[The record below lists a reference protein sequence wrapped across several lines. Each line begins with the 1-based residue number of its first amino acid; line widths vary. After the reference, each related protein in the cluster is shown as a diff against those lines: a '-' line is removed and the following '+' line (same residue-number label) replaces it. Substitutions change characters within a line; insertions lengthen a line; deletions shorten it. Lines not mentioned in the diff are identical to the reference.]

1 MTPLNATTEPNLGID
16 GRTGC
21 HGAPGLGD
29 VVPTRLG
36 MRGGSGTGNDQCQ
49 KSGMV
54 GEGWG
59 RSGNTL
65 TDESSTEVVG
75 NELNRLGLGV
85 GAGLFSLRMEL
96 ECPVCQALNLP
107 EGELCSRCG
116 CDLGVLWEIQQLAA
130 EHLSQAGEAL
140 ERGDARGGFSHA
152 LRSWEMFH
160 SAQSAAA
167 AALASAILGEMAT
180 VEVWMHQLRVIKATA
195 PPIVEVEV
203 SL

>member
-1 MTPLNATTEPNLGID
+1 MIPLNATTEPKLGVD

-21 HGAPGLGD
+21 DGALGLGD
-29 VVPTRLG
+29 IVPTRLG
-36 MRGGSGTGNDQCQ
+36 ARGGPESEGNERREDG
-49 KSGMV
+49 KV
-54 GEGWG
+54 RERWG
-59 RSGNTL
+59 RSGSTL

-107 EGELCSRCG
+107 EGDLCTRCG
-116 CDLGVLWEIQQLAA
+116 RDLGVLWEIQQLAA
-130 EHLSQAGEAL
+130 EHLTQAGEAL

-167 AALASAILGEMAT
+167 AAFASAILGEMAT
-180 VEVWMHQLRVIKATA
+180 VQVWMHQLRVIKATA
-195 PPIVEVEV
+195 PSIVEVEV
-203 SL
+203 SQ

>member
-1 MTPLNATTEPNLGID
+1 MGVEGMARCD
-16 GRTGC
+16 
-21 HGAPGLGD
+21 GAPGLGD
-29 VVPTRLG
+29 DAPARFGVRGEAENVGTRLG
-36 MRGGSGTGNDQCQ
+36 ADEGGNTVSHEGAR
-49 KSGMV
+49 V
-54 GEGWG
+54 GEEF
-59 RSGNTL
+59 RRRGNTL

-130 EHLSQAGEAL
+130 EHLSQAGESL

-180 VEVWMHQLRVIKATA
+180 VEVWMHQLRVIKASS
-195 PPIVEVEV
+195 PSIVEVEV
-203 SL
+203 SQ

>member
-1 MTPLNATTEPNLGID
+1 MIPLNATTEPKFGVD

-21 HGAPGLGD
+21 DGAQGLGD
-29 VVPTRLG
+29 LVPTRLG
-36 MRGGSGTGNDQCQ
+36 TRGEWETGSNEGG
-49 KSGMV
+49 K
-54 GEGWG
+54 GWG
-59 RSGNTL
+59 RREDTL

-116 CDLGVLWEIQQLAA
+116 CDLGVLWEIQHLAA
-130 EHLSQAGEAL
+130 EHLSQSGESL

-167 AALASAILGEMAT
+167 AALASAILGEPAT

-195 PPIVEVEV
+195 PTVVEVEV
-203 SL
+203 SQ